1 MNRKIPIHELA
12 EQVAEACSISKEAAE
27 AFIRSFFDLVAEC
40 VTSGEVVKVKG
51 IGVFAASGK
60 ADNPVEFTPDKS
72 LADTIN
78 APFALFEPEP
88 LTASVTPEA
97 LEEAGRI
104 AEEEVSVSIPEQDA
118 QPEENAEIETE
129 PDTGQETESVESTA
143 PVTTPVTAPSA
154 QVETEAEEE
163 VEDKPA
169 VSVAEPVAE
178 VEMPQQTE
186 PEPAPEP
193 EPEPEPAP
201 EPKPEPTPEPEPIA
215 EPKPE
220 PKPVAA
226 TPVVKPTPQVLTPPV
241 FIDEDP
247 EEPVETGERE
257 SGGLGFG
264 WGFLFGMLAGLALG
278 ACGVYFA
285 INYFFPMPTRGGE
298 EQIEAIEAIEV
309 QADSIA
315 AAIVPVADSVV
326 MADTVATPKA
336 VAENKA
342 PAPAG
347 QPAVQTAPKPE
358 VVKDKIRAGYLIHEM
373 AKKHYGSKAF
383 WVYIYEENK
392 SKIGNPNKLQAGLEL
407 VIPPAEKYGINAS
420 DPSSVKT
427 ANEKAAR
434 ILAKYPR

>member
-27 AFIRSFFDLVAEC
+27 TFIRSFFDLVAEC

-104 AEEEVSVSIPEQDA
+104 AEEEVSVSIPEQEA
-118 QPEENAEIETE
+118 QHEENAEIETE
-129 PDTGQETESVESTA
+129 PDSGQETETVESAA
-143 PVTTPVTAPSA
+143 PETTPMEVPSA
-154 QVETEAEEE
+154 PVETEAEEE
-163 VEDKPA
+163 VEENPT

-178 VEMPQQTE
+178 AEAEVEIPQQTE
-186 PEPAPEP
+186 PEPAPVPEP
-193 EPEPEPAP
+193 EPEPEP
-201 EPKPEPTPEPEPIA
+201 EPKPEPIA

-220 PKPVAA
+220 PKPKPVAA
-226 TPVVKPTPQVLTPPV
+226 TPVVKPVPQVLTPPV
-241 FIDEDP
+241 FIEEDP

-285 INYFFPMPTRGGE
+285 INYLFPMPTRAGE
-298 EQIEAIEAIEV
+298 EQIEAIEAIE
-309 QADSIA
+309 AKTDSIA
-315 AAIVPVADSVV
+315 AAIVPVADSVA
-326 MADTVATPKA
+326 MADTVAAQKA

-342 PAPAG
+342 PAPAN
-347 QPAVQTAPKPE
+347 QPDVQAAPKPE
-358 VVKDKIRAGYLIHEM
+358 VVKDKIKAGYLIHEM
-373 AKKHYGSKAF
+373 ARKHYGSKAF